1 MNDPISDCLIRIKNG
16 YMARKGKV
24 EMPYSKMKQALLSV
38 LNKHGY
44 VGKIEIAG
52 VGVKKSLVTDLLYQ
66 NKIPKLTDLEIV
78 SKPGRRVYVPFRKL
92 PKVLSGLGITI
103 VSTPEGLLAGN
114 TAHKKKIG
122 GELICKVW

>member
-24 EMPYSKMKQALLSV
+24 EMPYSKMKQAVLSV

-44 VGKIEIAG
+44 VGKIEVAG
-52 VGVKKSLVTDLLYQ
+52 VGVKKSLIIDLLYQ
-66 NKIPKLTDLEIV
+66 NKIPKLTDLEII

-103 VSTPEGLLAGN
+103 V
-114 TAHKKKIG
+114 
-122 GELICKVW
+122 

>member
-1 MNDPISDCLIRIKNG
+1 
-16 YMARKGKV
+16 MARKGKV
-24 EMPYSKMKQALLSV
+24 EMPYSKMKQAVLSV

-44 VGKIEIAG
+44 LGKIEIAG
-52 VGVKKSLVTDLLYQ
+52 VGVKKSLIIDLLYQ

>member
-24 EMPYSKMKQALLSV
+24 EMPYSKMKQAVLSV

-52 VGVKKSLVTDLLYQ
+52 VGVKKSLIIDLLYQ